1 MPTETHALPRRL
13 RLATVAA
20 AAALSPWA
28 LAQTDDA
35 APFYAGGSIGA
46 TRVSNLFRQAD
57 GSSDDTVTSLGL
69 LAGLDQRLGRQHLTL
84 DGNLQD
90 NRYAT
95 NRELNNRSY
104 SLRSALNWQTVE
116 HLSGVLSGKSTRS
129 LADFNIGSGVSPVLI
144 LKKNVERNDEYQAL
158 ARLGLASRTMIEGS
172 WTYRQREFSA
182 EEYNRFVFRQDTAS
196 LGAYATPAGNLKLGL
211 VGRHT
216 KGKNPRYPVGG
227 AVTALN
233 EYTRDDID
241 FTTRWNTGGSS
252 VLNTRISRSKTS
264 NSLDELRDFTGTT
277 GAVGW
282 NWQPTGKLQFNAQ
295 YARDT
300 GQETF
305 VTAADL
311 NRVFTSWQLGGS
323 YALTAKLNLSARA
336 SNNRA
341 RRSSDSVAVVSD
353 ALDDTKVYN
362 LSLRWTFSQALSL
375 TCQVDRS
382 SRNSS
387 VPQYIYSASSFGCTG
402 QALLF

>member
-13 RLATVAA
+13 RLVTLAA

-28 LAQTDDA
+28 QAQTDDA
-35 APFYAGGSIGA
+35 APFYAGGSVGA
-46 TRVSNLFRQAD
+46 TRVSNVFRQAA
-57 GSSDDTVTSLGL
+57 GGSDDTVTSLGL

-84 DGNLQD
+84 DGSLQD
-90 NRYAT
+90 NRYTT

-129 LADFNIGSGVSPVLI
+129 LADFNIGNGVDPV
-144 LKKNVERNDEYQAL
+144 LKKNIERNDEYQAL

-172 WTYRQREFSA
+172 WAYREREFSA
-182 EEYNRFVFRQDTAS
+182 EEYDRFVFSQDTAS
-196 LGAYATPAGNLKLGL
+196 LGAYTTLSGNLKLGL

-216 KGKNPRYPVGG
+216 QGKNPRYPVGV

-233 EYTRDDID
+233 EYTRNDID

-264 NSLDELRDFTGTT
+264 NSLDGLRDFSGTT

-282 NWQPTGKLQFNAQ
+282 NWQPTGKLQVNAQ

-311 NRVFTSWQLGGS
+311 NRVYTSWQLGGA
-323 YALTAKLNLSARA
+323 YALTAKLNLSAKA

-341 RRSSDSVAVVSD
+341 RRSSESGAVVAD
-353 ALDDTKVYN
+353 ALDDSKVYN
-362 LSLRWTFSQALSL
+362 LSLRWTFSRALSL
-375 TCQVDRS
+375 ACQVDRI

-387 VPQYIYSASSFGCTG
+387 VSAYVYSASSVGCTG